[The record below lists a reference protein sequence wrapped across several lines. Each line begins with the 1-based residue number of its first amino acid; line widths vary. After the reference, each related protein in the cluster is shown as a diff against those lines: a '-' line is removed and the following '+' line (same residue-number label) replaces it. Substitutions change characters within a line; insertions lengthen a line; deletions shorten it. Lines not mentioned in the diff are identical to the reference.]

1 MPGIVHSAGQLSS
14 VIEEGI
20 GRAGSQNIV
29 SKQGAVMLLIL
40 LVAFLGYS
48 LLVWNLANAE
58 QRTIQQ
64 TQPLTSSAKRIAP
77 TNNAT
82 NEPAINNNPES
93 TADTSRSAPVINN
106 GSSDVTTQV
115 EVNGQ
120 PIAVPQNGSV
130 HKEVVSDDGSK
141 TTVDIN
147 VNSSTDAT
155 SARSHSSFNMNMNT
169 SQSSSKSQEGP

>member
-1 MPGIVHSAGQLSS
+1 MPGIVHSAGQLST

-58 QRTIQQ
+58 QHTTLQA
-64 TQPLTSSAKRIAP
+64 QPLTSSAKRIAP

-82 NEPAINNNPES
+82 NEPAINNPES
-93 TADTSRSAPVINN
+93 TANTSRSASVINN
-106 GSSDVTTQV
+106 GSSDVSTQV

-147 VNSSTDAT
+147 VNSSTDAA